1 MFSLLATLTSEG
13 ATRDFS
19 HSSRRLLA
27 VRLILLGDSRFTTF
41 GRRSSSLFGE
51 TFGVS
56 TVGLVFVGVKLVT
69 SSAFSGIQWM
79 SSMTP
84 LWIVEPL
91 HRVLLTG
98 TGDSQFAQSVSS
110 MESKPNGVHEKCLL
124 LAGLGFSRGASLR
137 LLIGVGGAVEGVSD
151 DELPRCWPDLDR
163 PRSVET
169 PWLRDPLR

>member
-1 MFSLLATLTSEG
+1 MFRQWVWFFYGRGGALLALLIG
-13 ATRDFS
+13 KK
-19 HSSRRLLA
+19 RRKE
-27 VRLILLGDSRFTTF
+27 S
-41 GRRSSSLFGE
+41 
-51 TFGVS
+51 
-56 TVGLVFVGVKLVT
+56 VFVFSPGNEASTYMGVKFVT
-69 SSAFSGIQWM
+69 SSAFSGIQCM

-84 LWIVEPL
+84 LWMVEPL

-163 PRSVET
+163 PTSV
-169 PWLRDPLR
+169 